1 MSGFW
6 RFFRYGLLTIAALV
20 AILITMPFIWAGSA
34 EVYQWLIRYT
44 HHYRLV
50 LEVEDHGE
58 IRTGSSVIGVSFSPL
73 APWIHSEFGSSK
85 TRIRGE
91 AVVVELSTGQVV
103 VATLRHGIGGRP
115 YSMSGLASLAFPD
128 LSKEARDKYKYWMAG
143 APHWDAV
150 IDLPDN
156 LIPMLILFED
166 TNNPLYF
173 HEMRH
178 DDLTEMLG
186 PEIRFLRVRLEMTS
200 DAVTSSIK
208 DHLPFLREDW
218 SGADSALP
226 RNHDRAPPRR
236 YFRQGLY
243 Q

>member
-103 VATLRHGIGGRP
+103 VATLMHGPRGNTEQMQSLASRTLGANAPGNLRDARNWTGKGEVTGSDIPSMLLFKSRDEPSGGRWV
-115 YSMSGLASLAFPD
+115 APD
-128 LSKEARDKYKYWMAG
+128 E
-143 APHWDAV
+143 
-150 IDLPDN
+150 
-156 LIPMLILFED
+156 FE
-166 TNNPLYF
+166 
-173 HEMRH
+173 EKI
-178 DDLTEMLG
+178 G
-186 PEIRFLRVRLEMTS
+186 PNIQLRRMTLEMTS
-200 DAVTSSIK
+200 DPVTRQIEEK
-208 DHLPFLREDW
+208 LPFMARDWDELREEAR
-218 SGADSALP
+218 SK
-226 RNHDRAPPRR
+226 
-236 YFRQGLY
+236 
-243 Q
+243 

>member
-103 VATLRHGIGGRP
+103 VATLRHGARGTAERMQ
-115 YSMSGLASLAFPD
+115 YLASRTLGANAPGN
-128 LSKEARDKYKYWMAG
+128 LRD
-143 APHWDAV
+143 APNWVGKGEVAAS
-150 IDLPDN
+150 N
-156 LIPMLILFED
+156 IPAMILF
-166 TNNPLYF
+166 
-173 HEMRH
+173 RSG
-178 DDLTEMLG
+178 DDPSAGQWIRPDEFPEKIG
-186 PEIRFLRVRLEMTS
+186 PDIRFRRMTLEMTS
-200 DAVTSSIK
+200 DPVTRQIEEK
-208 DHLPFLREDW
+208 LPFMTRGREEIEREAL
-218 SGADSALP
+218 AD
-226 RNHDRAPPRR
+226 
-236 YFRQGLY
+236 GLGILVGPWLTR
-243 Q
+243 